1 MPNVKPKPLHL
12 ILGLLLS
19 LAACAP
25 ASTPPPTSAPPTAT
39 AVPPTATLEPTV
51 SPTPS
56 GPRAVTFTTA
66 DGAELSGTLYGNGKV
81 AVIFSNMGDKHEDSW
96 AGVAQAVA
104 EAGYLTL
111 TYDFRYWVNGK
122 IQNSLVKHVSE
133 DLQAAADFVQA
144 QGAEQVVLVG
154 ASMGGMATAKTAA
167 SAQASAAI
175 IIAAPLDASS
185 VGVVVEDEELR
196 AITAPKL
203 FITSEDDK
211 TVEPEALRAMY
222 ELAVEP
228 KELKVF
234 PGTAHGTD
242 LFKTASGPDLQQ
254 KILEFIQTHAP
265 VQ

>member
-1 MPNVKPKPLHL
+1 
-12 ILGLLLS
+12 
-19 LAACAP
+19 
-25 ASTPPPTSAPPTAT
+25 
-39 AVPPTATLEPTV
+39 
-51 SPTPS
+51 
-56 GPRAVTFTTA
+56 
-66 DGAELSGTLYGNGKV
+66 
-81 AVIFSNMGDKHEDSW
+81 MGDRHEDSW
-96 AGVAQAVA
+96 AAFAEKVA

-122 IQNSLVKHVSE
+122 IQNSLVKYVGE
-133 DLQAAADFVQA
+133 DLQAAADFARA

-175 IIAAPLDASS
+175 ILAAPLDASV
-185 VGVVVEDEELR
+185 VGVVVQPEELQ

-211 TVEPEALRAMY
+211 TVKPEALREMF

-228 KELKVF
+228 KELKIF

-242 LFKTASGPDLQQ
+242 LFKTASGPELQEM
-254 KILEFIQTHAP
+254 ILEFIQTHAP